1 MEERK
6 VMLYIIGL
14 LIGILILIGGI
25 YYLMKEKNDPESRKI
40 YSIVIIVG
48 LVITIFSMF
57 QLF

>member
-1 MEERK
+1 
-6 VMLYIIGL
+6 MLYIIGL